1 MRRFRFDQYAPN
13 ESPGQSTIGTT
24 PFGQNIHRRR
34 FPEKQQHLRC
44 RDLGYA
50 KNSGISARMPRANTT
65 EPSGHN
71 GAPMKHPALPCLPLK
86 KLKLPCGELKRRAR
100 VASIFPYASSCL
112 HLVSALLA
120 EYDEDCMIIKIYLN
134 L

>member
-1 MRRFRFDQYAPN
+1 MADFSSLRIPDHVDPGAELNRCADLGLTSMRPMNPPVSR
-13 ESPGQSTIGTT
+13 QSTIGTT

-71 GAPMKHPALPCLPLK
+71 GAPMKHTALPRHV
-86 KLKLPCGELKRRAR
+86 KRSGRLA
-100 VASIFPYASSCL
+100 VIVVHESAEPF
-112 HLVSALLA
+112 VSAP
-120 EYDEDCMIIKIYLN
+120 
-134 L
+134 